1 MIVGNEYE
9 YDGKV
14 IKPPFESMSGKV
26 IKPSKAMR
34 NKYWFEAITTAIG
47 LWLVTII
54 AFFGIFYF
62 LAERIG
68 INYDYFIAT
77 YWNLANIIYWIITAI
92 WIIPAIILIPVYLN
106 SFEYSVRTK
115 QGDSLPEVYVKKGIL
130 TITRKHVPLR
140 SITNVST
147 RAGVLDR
154 LFKIGNV
161 EIETA
166 GYSGITQEGPE
177 EKIQGITFYNE
188 LRDYILAEMRKVRDP
203 YVLGTEVS
211 TPYEEPIARMD
222 GSLDDEILITLREM
236 RELLRN
242 IDRKLDKG
250 GI

>member
-1 MIVGNEYE
+1 MGKEYE

-34 NKYWFEAITTAIG
+34 NKYWFEAITTAVV

-54 AFFGIFYF
+54 TFFGIYAFI
-62 LAERIG
+62 AERMG
-68 INYDYFIAT
+68 FSFDYFIQI
-77 YWNLANIIYWIITAI
+77 YWDLVNIIYWTITAI
-92 WIIPAIILIPVYLN
+92 WIIPTIILIPVYLN

-115 QGDSLPEVYVKKGIL
+115 EGDSLPEVYVKKGIL

-147 RAGVLDR
+147 KAGVLDR

-166 GYSGITQEGPE
+166 GFSGITQEGPE

-211 TPYEEPIARMD
+211 SSSEEPVARMD

-236 RELLRN
+236 RELLKN
-242 IDRKLDKG
+242 IDKKLDKG
-250 GI
+250 EQ

>member
-1 MIVGNEYE
+1 MGREYE
-9 YDGKV
+9 YDSKV
-14 IKPPFESMSGKV
+14 IKPPVESMSGKV

-34 NKYWFEAITTAIG
+34 NKYWFEAIVSAVSI
-47 LWLVTII
+47 WLVVII
-54 AFFGIFYF
+54 TFFGIFY
-62 LAERIG
+62 LIG
-68 INYDYFIAT
+68 ESIGVGYEYFTAI
-77 YWNLANIIYWIITAI
+77 YWEPVNLIYWIATAI
-92 WIIPAIILIPVYLN
+92 WIIPALVLIPIYLN

-115 QGDSLPEVYVKKGIL
+115 EGDSLPEIVTKKGIL
-130 TITRKHVPLR
+130 TITHKHVPLR

-166 GYSGITQEGPE
+166 GFSGITQEGPE

-188 LRDYILAEMRKVRDP
+188 LRDYILAEMRKFKDP

-211 TPYEEPIARMD
+211 SSFEEPVARMD

-242 IDRKLDKG
+242 IDRKLDNG
-250 GI
+250 GK

>member
-1 MIVGNEYE
+1 MIVGREYE
-9 YDGKV
+9 YESKV
-14 IKPPFESMSGKV
+14 IKPPLESMGGRV

-34 NKYWFEAITTAIG
+34 NKYWFEAIVSAV
-47 LWLVTII
+47 LMWLVVII
-54 AFFGIFYF
+54 AFFGIFY
-62 LAERIG
+62 LLSDRIG
-68 INYDYFIAT
+68 ISYEIIIANY
-77 YWNLANIIYWIITAI
+77 WELVNLIYWIATAI
-92 WIIPAIILIPVYLN
+92 WIIPALVLIPIYLN

-115 QGDSLPEVYVKKGIL
+115 EGDSLPEVVVRKGII
-130 TITRKHVPLR
+130 TITHKHVPLR

-147 RAGVLDR
+147 KAGPLDR

-166 GYSGITQEGPE
+166 GFSGITQEGPE

-188 LRDYILAEMRKVRDP
+188 LRDYILAEMRKFKDP

-211 TPYEEPIARMD
+211 SSFEEPMARMD
-222 GSLDDEILITLREM
+222 GSLDDEILTTLREM

-250 GI
+250 GK